1 MRILKFTFL
10 VIIILTSCK
19 QNIEKEFDMKSLPTE
34 WVKLTQTDTGLIVFN
49 SCDGGNLLLTITNK
63 DNNIG
68 LFMHGQQEDYT
79 FEILKAIQTESDT
92 VKINTK
98 CTNSEDLIE
107 LKFFWIDKTNGLAKL
122 ISKST
127 NGIASDETFV
137 TADRQKD
144 FPTVNQPC
152 RECWSDECDEFT
164 ENDSIYSA
172 DSTQTK

>member
-1 MRILKFTFL
+1 
-10 VIIILTSCK
+10 
-19 QNIEKEFDMKSLPTE
+19 
-34 WVKLTQTDTGLIVFN
+34 
-49 SCDGGNLLLTITNK
+49 
-63 DNNIG
+63 
-68 LFMHGQQEDYT
+68 MHGQQEDYT

-98 CTNSEDLIE
+98 WTDSEDLIE
-107 LKFFWIDKTNGLAKL
+107 LKFFWIDKTKGLARL
-122 ISKST
+122 ISKAT

-152 RECWSDECDEFT
+152 RECWGNECDEFT
-164 ENDSIYSA
+164 ENDTIYSV